1 MGSVWFTHDGR
12 SLLWRK
18 PFPADVRDQVVS
30 MKNPQGQVTNSDLEL
45 AGTPVHQQMLGN
57 MHTCKVKQCT
67 RCVTTCPWLLG
78 LTRDPPQLPSA
89 MPTCCYK
96 LRLSNRPNKL
106 ATTESVTYPVTTT
119 AWHMMPADSGT
130 LTTKH
135 YSPILTVCTS
145 RSTCGSFA
153 CRMSSWA
160 PEWYWCSPRWEIASG
175 ITPAQA
181 KQAWKIWV
189 DFCKSINTDLGLG
202 PIQVR
207 IRSQHLSSLPNAGKM
222 VAWHPKGSRSMLKQW
237 RMLYEQWAMCF
248 FPHWGPRTPTTM
260 N

>member
-1 MGSVWFTHDGR
+1 MNHPSSEKNNWDHLTTCYSARATDTHQRNFPRESKHIEACDAAKVGMGSVWFTHDGR

-153 CRMSSWA
+153 CRMSS
-160 PEWYWCSPRWEIASG
+160 
-175 ITPAQA
+175 
-181 KQAWKIWV
+181 
-189 DFCKSINTDLGLG
+189 
-202 PIQVR
+202 
-207 IRSQHLSSLPNAGKM
+207 
-222 VAWHPKGSRSMLKQW
+222 
-237 RMLYEQWAMCF
+237 
-248 FPHWGPRTPTTM
+248 
-260 N
+260 